1 MLFPLFFRF
10 KKNVFC
16 CMEII
21 CSIAGSNRRPSAHKT
36 DALTNWAK
44 WANYKTGDNRESNPG
59 PSAPKA
65 EIIPLDYYPL
75 LMLVSLVLVWLQN
88 LFAVWNYIF
97 ILFYFILDNGGF
109 DPPTS
114 RMLSVRST
122 NWASRPLLLLRFF
135 LANTYI

>member
-1 MLFPLFFRF
+1 
-10 KKNVFC
+10 
-16 CMEII
+16 MEII

-88 LFAVWNYIF
+88 LFAVWNYI
-97 ILFYFILDNGGF
+97 LHLDDEVF
-109 DPPTS
+109 DTPTS
-114 RMLSVRST
+114 HMLSVRST
-122 NWASRPLLLLRFF
+122 NWANRPLLLLRFF